1 MNLILSVAK
10 RELSVFFDSLIAYV
24 MLLVFLGFSGFFTW
38 LYGND
43 IFLVG
48 QANLKTF
55 FTISSWTLFF
65 FIPAI
70 TMKMIAEEK
79 KSGTLELILTKSI
92 SDRQF
97 IIGKFLGAVSLV
109 LVALAATLPY
119 VITLSLIGDLDNG
132 GTICGYFGL
141 FLMTIAYAA
150 IGIFSSSLTNNQ
162 IVAFML
168 SLVICLFFHIIF
180 DVLAA
185 NSSGIISWLF
195 ETLSLQTHFDSIS
208 RGVIDSRDLV
218 YFISITILGLFS
230 AELSLSKSHS

>member
-1 MNLILSVAK
+1 MNLIFSVAK

-24 MLLVFLGFSGFFTW
+24 MLLGFLGFSGFFTW

-109 LVALAATLPY
+109 LVALVATFPY

>member
-109 LVALAATLPY
+109 LVALVATFPY

-218 YFISITILGLFS
+218 YFISITVLGLFS
-230 AELSLSKSHS
+230 AEFSLSKSHS

>member
-109 LVALAATLPY
+109 LVALVATFPY
-119 VITLSLIGDLDNG
+119 VITLSFIGDLDNG

>member
-109 LVALAATLPY
+109 LVALVATFPY

-141 FLMTIAYAA
+141 FLMTISYVA

-185 NSSGIISWLF
+185 NSTGIISWLF

>member
-109 LVALAATLPY
+109 LVALVATFPY

-168 SLVICLFFHIIF
+168 SLVICLFFHMIF

-208 RGVIDSRDLV
+208 RGVIDSRHLV

>member
-109 LVALAATLPY
+109 LVALVATFPY

-141 FLMTIAYAA
+141 FLMTISYVA

>member
-109 LVALAATLPY
+109 LVALVATFPY

-141 FLMTIAYAA
+141 FLMTISYAA

-185 NSSGIISWLF
+185 NSTGIVSWLF

>member
-1 MNLILSVAK
+1 
-10 RELSVFFDSLIAYV
+10 
-24 MLLVFLGFSGFFTW
+24 
-38 LYGND
+38 
-43 IFLVG
+43 
-48 QANLKTF
+48 
-55 FTISSWTLFF
+55 
-65 FIPAI
+65 
-70 TMKMIAEEK
+70 MKMIAEEK

-97 IIGKFLGAVSLV
+97 IIGKFIGAVSLV
-109 LVALAATLPY
+109 LVALVATFPY

>member
-109 LVALAATLPY
+109 LVALVATCPY

-141 FLMTIAYAA
+141 FLMTTAYAA

>member
-10 RELSVFFDSLIAYV
+10 RELKVFFDSLIAYV

-43 IFLVG
+43 IFLIG

-55 FTISSWTLFF
+55 FAVASWTLFF

-97 IIGKFLGAVSLV
+97 ILGKFFGAVGLV
-109 LVALAATLPY
+109 VVALLATFPY
-119 VITLSLIGDLDNG
+119 VITLSYIGDLDNG

-141 FLMTIAYAA
+141 FLMTIAYTA

-168 SLVICLFFHIIF
+168 TLVICLFFHIIF

-185 NSSGIISWLF
+185 NFSGFLSQLF

-208 RGVIDSRDLV
+208 RGVIDTKDLV
-218 YFISITILGLFS
+218 YFLSLTILGLFL
-230 AELSLSKSHS
+230 AELSLTKSHS

>member
-1 MNLILSVAK
+1 MNLILTVAK
-10 RELSVFFDSLIAYV
+10 RELKVFFDSLIAYV

-55 FTISSWTLFF
+55 FAVASWTLFF

-79 KSGTLELILTKSI
+79 KSGTLQLILTKSI

-97 IIGKFLGAVSLV
+97 ILGKFFGAVGLV
-109 LVALAATLPY
+109 LVALIATFPY
-119 VITLSLIGDLDNG
+119 VITLSYIGDLDNG

-141 FLMTIAYAA
+141 FLMTIAYTA

-180 DVLAA
+180 DVLSA
-185 NSSGIISWLF
+185 NSSGFLSQLF

-208 RGVIDSRDLV
+208 RGVIDSKDLV
-218 YFISITILGLFS
+218 YFLSLTVLGLFL
-230 AELSLSKSHS
+230 AELSLTKSHS

>member
-1 MNLILSVAK
+1 MNLKLSVAK
-10 RELSVFFDSLIAYV
+10 LELSVIIDLPTCV
-24 MLLVFLGFSGFFTW
+24 TELLWFLA
-38 LYGND
+38 N
-43 IFLVG
+43 ILVG

-109 LVALAATLPY
+109 LVALVATFPY

-168 SLVICLFFHIIF
+168 SLVICLFFHII
-180 DVLAA
+180 LMC
-185 NSSGIISWLF
+185 SQLI
-195 ETLSLQTHFDSIS
+195 H
-208 RGVIDSRDLV
+208 
-218 YFISITILGLFS
+218 LGL
-230 AELSLSKSHS
+230 LVGYLKH